1 VLSVKRE
8 IEVTMMSVIT
18 LLKQFHYDEG
28 GQGLT
33 EYLLVVGL
41 IALAAVAAMNTV
53 AAKVQNGFD
62 ILGNKIANSVG
73 T

>member
-1 VLSVKRE
+1 MQSFKRQL
-8 IEVTMMSVIT
+8 EVTMNTMIT
-18 LLKQFHYDEG
+18 LLKQFHCDES

-53 AAKVQNGFD
+53 AAKLQNGFN
-62 ILGNKIANSVG
+62 ILGNKLANSVG

>member
-1 VLSVKRE
+1 MN
-8 IEVTMMSVIT
+8 TMIT
-18 LLKQFHYDEG
+18 LLKQFHCDES

-53 AAKVQNGFD
+53 AAKLQNGFN
-62 ILGNKIANSVG
+62 ILGNKLANSVG